1 MKKKL
6 FLSFLVLTMLV
17 CIFAFSVNAEEI
29 STPSY
34 DRTYTIDGVDYRLW
48 EQDSEGNYHPLIW
61 YLNSENEMCSVW
73 ADGKKNTRGA
83 FVNISNS
90 GTQLSKMTVNDDG
103 KNYTSDSSFVIVNL
117 NGVELTYEKVQYPVK
132 YIRFSVFHKDSA
144 TNGNTSYYYSE
155 NSVLKAVF
163 LPQTI
168 SQIGYHDGK
177 VVQGAS
183 TLFYSFSNCTALEY
197 VEFHSN
203 TVLNDNTLNKGGFTN
218 CSSLKA
224 ISLPDSITIFGSDA
238 LGGCTSLQAVY
249 LPSSLTSLSSSSDPF
264 AKSSNIYFVNEPFTM
279 NSASDVPSKP
289 EVYCLPQGLTS
300 FGKAIFP
307 SNVNKIVVISE
318 KVTSHSTKI
327 FAGSGIETVVYLGN
341 MTSFGLTSAQST
353 PLNVLMPNT
362 TVVPTVSAS
371 GETNGLAVYLCKLN
385 KSYVFGEN
393 AWKDVTVHIED
404 PRKTVITKAPNCE
417 DNAMK
422 DTTCFCGVHIGEV
435 EIENT
440 NNGGKHDLDISTLV
454 ISYTD
459 FTKAGCKTQR
469 CTKCNIDVVIEE
481 APALFTCLG
490 YSAPEDG
497 RGGIAIGFTVNNV
510 AIAEYEEAT
519 GKTVSYGIFAALKD
533 RLNGSDVFEN
543 GEANECAIVV
553 DMTTYA
559 TAAFEIKI
567 VGFETDAQKDAKIAM
582 GAYVAVTDGE
592 TTEYSYM
599 QGGEPNENEKY
610 CFVSFNDIIGKQP
623 ANAEVT
629 Q

>member
-6 FLSFLVLTMLV
+6 FLYLFVLVMLACV
-17 CIFAFSVNAEEI
+17 FALSVSAEEI

-34 DRTYTIDGVDYRLW
+34 DRTYIIDDVSYPLW

-73 ADGKKNTRGA
+73 ADGQTNANGTY
-83 FVNISNS
+83 VNLGCS
-90 GTQLSKMTVNDDG
+90 GTQLSSVTVCESDG
-103 KNYTSDSSFVIVNL
+103 TTYEGSSSLVIVNL
-117 NGVELTYEKVQYPVK
+117 NNVKLTYQKIQYPVK
-132 YIRFSVFHKDSA
+132 YIRFSVFHQDNS
-144 TNGNTSYYYSE
+144 TSGNTSYYYNE
-155 NSVLKAVF
+155 NNVLKAVF
-163 LPQTI
+163 LPQTL
-168 SQIGYHDGK
+168 SQIGWHDKK
-177 VVQGAS
+177 VVNAAD
-183 TLFYSFSNCTALEY
+183 TIFYSFSNCIALEY

-404 PRKTVITKAPNCE
+404 PSKSVITKEPNCE

-440 NNGGKHDLDISTLV
+440 NFGGEHDLDNNTLN
-454 ISYTD
+454 ISYAD
-459 FTKAGCKTQR
+459 FTKIGYKTLK
-469 CTKCNIDVVIEE
+469 CTKCGMDYIAEKV
-481 APALFTCLG
+481 PALFTCQGYSTQQALG
-490 YSAPEDG
+490 Y
-497 RGGIAIGFTVNNV
+497 GIIANFAVNND
-510 AIAEYEEAT
+510 AIKEYEDVT
-519 GKTVSYGIFAALKD
+519 GTKISYGLFAALASNLGDGDAFDESGKAI
-533 RLNGSDVFEN
+533 NGTVSTDLTKYSFDLIEFKVTGINDEN
-543 GEANECAIVV
+543 I
-553 DMTTYA
+553 A
-559 TAAFEIKI
+559 TE
-567 VGFETDAQKDAKIAM
+567 IAM
-582 GAYVAVTDGE
+582 GAYISINDGE
-592 TTEYSYM
+592 NIVTTCIQAEGGTSNGKYS
-599 QGGEPNENEKY
+599 
-610 CFVSFNDIIGKQP
+610 FVSYNNL
-623 ANAEVT
+623 AN
-629 Q
+629 